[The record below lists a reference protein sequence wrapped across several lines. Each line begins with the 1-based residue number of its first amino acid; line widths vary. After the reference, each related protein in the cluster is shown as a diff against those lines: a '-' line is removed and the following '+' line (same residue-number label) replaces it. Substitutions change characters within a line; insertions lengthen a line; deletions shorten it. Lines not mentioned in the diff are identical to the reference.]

1 MSVRPANL
9 RISKWIAK
17 MSGEA
22 VSIVTGKQL
31 ASMTEQIQQQFPDN
45 ELVEN
50 ETKLILAEAGTSTI
64 QNPSYLN
71 FARQTRRCMQRFSGG
86 QLLNA
91 VSVIMNR
98 WIAEGMDQDIL
109 EKIRNTVFAIAPPAP

>member
-1 MSVRPANL
+1 MGVRPANL
-9 RISKWIAK
+9 RIAKWIAK

-31 ASMTEQIQQQFPDN
+31 ASMTEQIQQQFPDL

-50 ETKLILAEAGTSTI
+50 ETKLILAEAAVSTLT
-64 QNPSYLN
+64 NPSYLN
-71 FARQTRRCMQRFSGG
+71 FARQTRRSMNKFSGG
-86 QLLNA
+86 QLLN
-91 VSVIMNR
+91 VVNVLMNR
-98 WIAEGMDQDIL
+98 WVAEGLDQDIL